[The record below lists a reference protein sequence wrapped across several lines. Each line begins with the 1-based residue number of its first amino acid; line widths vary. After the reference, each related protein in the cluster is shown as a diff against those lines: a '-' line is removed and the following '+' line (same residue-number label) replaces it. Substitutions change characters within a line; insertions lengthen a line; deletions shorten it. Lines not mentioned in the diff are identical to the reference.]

1 MDLTTKNSCFME
13 DLYLRHERLMY
24 FIAGKYTA
32 NAQKREDI
40 VQTAVVS
47 LLRKEATLRRLPP
60 YTQINYIAAAVRNT
74 AINALK
80 REQKELDRCIS
91 LEDLTE
97 TFPTQFMPSAE
108 AITLEKE
115 LQKDLLAVFQEMKED
130 EQQLL
135 MGKYLMDLSDAELA
149 QRLGCKPSSIRM
161 KLTRVRRVFAE
172 KLREG
177 GKNHG

>member
-130 EQQLL
+130 AQQLL

-149 QRLGCKPSSIRM
+149 QTLGCKPSSIRM

>member
-1 MDLTTKNSCFME
+1 ME

-149 QRLGCKPSSIRM
+149 QTLGCKPSSIRM

>member
-1 MDLTTKNSCFME
+1 MDLTTTNSCFME

-149 QRLGCKPSSIRM
+149 QTLGCKPSSIRM

>member
-97 TFPTQFMPSAE
+97 TFPTKFMPSAE

-149 QRLGCKPSSIRM
+149 QTLGCKPSSIRM

>member
-13 DLYLRHERLMY
+13 DLYRRHERLMY
-24 FIAGKYTA
+24 YIAGKYTA
-32 NAQKREDI
+32 NAQRREDI

-60 YTQINYIAAAVRNT
+60 YAQINYTAAAVRNT

-149 QRLGCKPSSIRM
+149 QTLGCKASSIRM
-161 KLTRVRRVFAE
+161 RLTRARRTFIK
-172 KLREG
+172 KLQDG
-177 GKNHG
+177 GDDNA

>member
-13 DLYLRHERLMY
+13 NLYLRHERLMY

-60 YTQINYIAAAVRNT
+60 YAQINYRAAAVRNT

-149 QRLGCKPSSIRM
+149 QTLGCKPSSIRM

>member
-1 MDLTTKNSCFME
+1 ME

-24 FIAGKYTA
+24 FIAGKYPA

-149 QRLGCKPSSIRM
+149 QTLGCKPSSIRM

>member
-1 MDLTTKNSCFME
+1 ME
-13 DLYLRHERLMY
+13 DLYRRHERLMY

-32 NAQKREDI
+32 NAQGREDI

-60 YTQINYIAAAVRNT
+60 YAQINYIAAAVRNT
-74 AINALK
+74 AIN
-80 REQKELDRCIS
+80 
-91 LEDLTE
+91 EDLTE

-135 MGKYLMDLSDAELA
+135 MGKYLMDLRDAELA
-149 QRLGCKPSSIRM
+149 QTLGCKASSIRM
-161 KLTRVRRVFAE
+161 KLTRARRTFIK
-172 KLREG
+172 KLQDG
-177 GKNHG
+177 GEDNA

>member
-1 MDLTTKNSCFME
+1 MDLTAKNSCFME

-149 QRLGCKPSSIRM
+149 QTLGCKPSSIRM